1 MPHCFSDIFS
11 REKERLCFSR
21 AVRVK
26 NLMDKRVGFS
36 IKATCFP
43 VKNSEGR
50 RPSQIRVTTKIS
62 VPQKNGAPVSPSQFH
77 LTEPH
82 KKNAR
87 TERTARTKEARYV
100 VLVVVPKNSEGRRPS
115 QIRVTTKIIVPQK
128 NGAPVSPS
136 QFPLTEPH
144 KKKRPHRKNG
154 AGEGSAICWVSS
166 LLMLQ

>member
-1 MPHCFSDIFS
+1 
-11 REKERLCFSR
+11 
-21 AVRVK
+21 
-26 NLMDKRVGFS
+26 MDKREGFS

-62 VPQKNGAPVSPSQFH
+62 VPQKNGAPVSPSQFP

-87 TERTARTKEARYV
+87 TERTARAWEARYV

-128 NGAPVSPS
+128 NGVPVIPS
-136 QFPLTEPH
+136 QFHLTEPH
-144 KKKRPHRKNG
+144 KKNARTERTARAWEARYVG
-154 AGEGSAICWVSS
+154 LVLFRFCSYLFYV
-166 LLMLQ
+166 